1 MRQES
6 PLFAPTLQRPLA
18 INRGERPLFFVWG
31 TQRAAANLC
40 ILTAL
45 SATCPQ
51 PGSGRALDR
60 RNPRVSRSTTQLS
73 KLHLAPRS
81 RTAPRAS
88 TLAAAAFAALTLALG
103 VSMSRPA
110 SAAVA
115 PAAHGPI
122 VKMTTTQGVIL
133 IKLYPK
139 DAPISCANFLALVK
153 KGFYNGL
160 MFHRVTDLGGTPG
173 QGHIAQGGDPNS
185 RTADPAKVRAE
196 VAAGG
201 QPTNN
206 KGQSLGDGGSPKE
219 IKGEFSSNGVNNPL
233 THSAGAVAMARSGDP
248 NSASSQFYICT
259 TPAHFL
265 DGNYAVF
272 GMVIQGL
279 PNAAHLQVGSRI
291 VRAVVEK

>member
-1 MRQES
+1 M
-6 PLFAPTLQRPLA
+6 
-18 INRGERPLFFVWG
+18 
-31 TQRAAANLC
+31 
-40 ILTAL
+40 
-45 SATCPQ
+45 
-51 PGSGRALDR
+51 
-60 RNPRVSRSTTQLS
+60 S
-73 KLHLAPRS
+73 KLHFAARPYPAPRV
-81 RTAPRAS
+81 AA
-88 TLAAAAFAALTLALG
+88 LAVAAFAALTLALG
-103 VSMSRPA
+103 LSTSRPA

-115 PAAHGPI
+115 PTAGGPI
-122 VKMTTTQGVIL
+122 IKMTTTKGVIL

-153 KGFYNGL
+153 QGFYNGL

-173 QGHIAQGGDPNS
+173 QGHIAQGGDPYS

-196 VAAGG
+196 VAGGG

-206 KGQSLGDGGSPKE
+206 KGQSLGEGGSPKE

-272 GMVIQGL
+272 GLVIQGL
-279 PNAAHLQVGSRI
+279 PNAAKLQVGDKI